1 MMNRCSC
8 QYSVI
13 WPICSDGA
21 VQPYVVN
28 KQCKFFLLLLR
39 HRRNSPRDSSWH
51 KNIVHNKYILLF
63 ITRQPPYY
71 KNGTGHNLQP
81 GSINKFM
88 GRFSFLSSS
97 TPLRYKQK
105 NARLLHCKIY
115 IPILSQNDK
124 MDFFDLS
131 KSMGVPCLLRWGEH
145 SKLYRFWALAQ
156 IAIKSS
162 F

>member
-1 MMNRCSC
+1 MMNKCSC

-28 KQCKFFLLLLR
+28 KQCKFFLLLLG
-39 HRRNSPRDSSWH
+39 HCGNSPRNSSRH
-51 KNIVHNKYILLF
+51 ENIVHNKYILLF

-105 NARLLHCKIY
+105 KRKITT
-115 IPILSQNDK
+115 LQNIHSRFVTK
-124 MDFFDLS
+124 CQNGFFKDFWLN
-131 KSMGVPCLLRWGEH
+131 KTGKNGL
-145 SKLYRFWALAQ
+145 
-156 IAIKSS
+156 
-162 F
+162 